1 MINQKV
7 TMMGILDPRRY
18 ILFLI
23 SFSALLTSCGGDS
36 EVKPIAQTEVTS
48 SAEDFTS
55 INEAIKE
62 SPNNPDL
69 YLRRARLFKQNQQ
82 LKDAY
87 SDVGRALKIDSL
99 LPAAHHEMG
108 LLYYMDGQM
117 GEAKFAFEGAL
128 SLDSKYIPSMLQLA
142 EIYLVLKN
150 YNKSMTEINNVLK
163 IDQQVGQAYFLKG
176 LIYKEQ
182 KNMELAKSSFQTA
195 IEMNPQNVEAFNLLG
210 MIYAE
215 EDDGLSMT
223 YYNTVLDIDSAHK
236 EALYNR
242 AFFLQDQGYVQDAL
256 EAYDLLLKFHPGTAV
271 AYYNKGYV
279 YFGYLN
285 DVAQAIDA
293 FTEAIRFNP
302 QFVKAYFN
310 RAVALEEKGKK
321 SDAINDYKKVV
332 ELDPDHDAALAAL
345 NRLGAK

>member
-1 MINQKV
+1 
-7 TMMGILDPRRY
+7 MGILDPRKY
-18 ILFLI
+18 ILFLFLI
-23 SFSALLTSCGGDS
+23 SFSAFLTSCGGDGQVTPDEKKS
-36 EVKPIAQTEVTS
+36 GQSIAEGLTE
-48 SAEDFTS
+48 
-55 INEAIKE
+55 INESIKS
-62 SPNNPDL
+62 SPNDPEL
-69 YLRRARLFKQNQQ
+69 YLKRARLYKQKQQ
-82 LKDAY
+82 LGDAY
-87 SDVGRALKIDSL
+87 SDVERALKIDSL
-99 LPAAHHEMG
+99 LPSGHHEMG

-117 GEAKFAFEGAL
+117 GEAKFAFERAL
-128 SLDSKYIPSMLQLA
+128 TIDSKYIPSMLQLA

-150 YNKSMTEINNVLK
+150 YDKSMTEINKVLR

-195 IEMNPQNVEAFNLLG
+195 TEMDPQNVEAFNLLG

-223 YYNTVLDIDSAHK
+223 YYNTVLEIDSAHK

-242 AFFLQDQGYVQDAL
+242 AFFLQDQGYVQDAI

-271 AYYNKGYV
+271 AYYNKGYI

-285 DVAQAIDA
+285 DASQAIDA

-302 QFVKAYFN
+302 QYTKAYFN

-321 SDAINDYKKVV
+321 SDAINDYKKVI
-332 ELDPDHDAALAAL
+332 ELAPAHDAALAAL